1 MPIAINVHAESARP
15 DSGTADQAA
24 DLHELLT
31 VAEVAALLRVS
42 ERWVYEHTRT
52 RGGPRAHRLP
62 HVKVGKYLRFEEG
75 AVRAYLR
82 AGSKL
87 A

>member
-1 MPIAINVHAESARP
+1 MSLANNVRAESTRP
-15 DSGTADQAA
+15 GSDTDDQAA

-42 ERWVYEHTRT
+42 ERWVYEHTRL

-62 HVKVGKYLRFEEG
+62 HVKVGRYLRFEEG

-82 AGSKL
+82 AQSKL